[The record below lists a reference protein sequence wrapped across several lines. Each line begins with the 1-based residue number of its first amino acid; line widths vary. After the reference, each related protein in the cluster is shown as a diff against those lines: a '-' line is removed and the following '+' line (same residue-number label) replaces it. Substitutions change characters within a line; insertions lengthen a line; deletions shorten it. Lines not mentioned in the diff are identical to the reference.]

1 MQDNGEYV
9 FKAFLVNASEY
20 DNGNKET
27 SGVWV
32 DFPADEKQIKAALS
46 EIGLPKNAKQG
57 RYFIDDYVSNID
69 SIKPLLHSNLS
80 IRELQE
86 TAELLNGLPPY
97 EILKLNAVMETGVK
111 CRNLAQVREF
121 TRNVDYYTLV
131 PEAHTHTEL
140 GTYLIYESG
149 IFTGVPEMY
158 KDAMDP
164 ERFGRYIS
172 RMEQGVFTTKGYLSK
187 SGDEWQHGELK
198 NYTPK
203 CLIGCIAETAIETTK
218 QLANDLDTLYREY
231 SPEYAAL
238 ADNPARAKK
247 AIANLL
253 RANKT
258 NEVRSQLYNMA
269 RDCHIDR
276 GTIIP
281 LSNRITTFEESRC
294 IKFCSIKEQLKQ
306 IEKNKSPVKPK
317 GREDC
322 L

>member
-1 MQDNGEYV
+1 MQDNCEYV

-32 DFPADEKQIKAALS
+32 DFPADEERIKAAFS

-69 SIKPLLHSNLS
+69 SIKPLLHGNLS
-80 IRELQE
+80 VRELQE

-97 EILKLNAVMETGVK
+97 EILKLNAVMETGAK
-111 CRNLAQVREF
+111 CRNLAQLREF
-121 TRNVDYYTLV
+121 TKNVDYYTLV
-131 PEAHTHTEL
+131 PEAYTHTEL

-164 ERFGRYIS
+164 ERFGRYTS

-294 IKFCSIKEQLKQ
+294 INPCSIKEQLKQ

>member
-27 SGVWV
+27 SGIWV

-46 EIGLPKNAKQG
+46 EIGLPENAKQG
-57 RYFIDDYVSNID
+57 QYFIDNYVSNID
-69 SIKPLLHSNLS
+69 SIKPLLHGNLS
-80 IRELQE
+80 VRELQK

-97 EILKLNAVMETGVK
+97 EILKLNAVMETGAK
-111 CRNLAQVREF
+111 CRNLAQLREF
-121 TRNVDYYTLV
+121 TKNVDYYTLV
-131 PEAHTHTEL
+131 PEAYTHTEL

-203 CLIGCIAETAIETTK
+203 CLIE
-218 QLANDLDTLYREY
+218 
-231 SPEYAAL
+231 PF
-238 ADNPARAKK
+238 PKK
-247 AIANLL
+247 
-253 RANKT
+253 
-258 NEVRSQLYNMA
+258 
-269 RDCHIDR
+269 
-276 GTIIP
+276 
-281 LSNRITTFEESRC
+281 
-294 IKFCSIKEQLKQ
+294 
-306 IEKNKSPVKPK
+306 
-317 GREDC
+317 
-322 L
+322 

>member
-9 FKAFLVNASEY
+9 FKAFLVNAFEY

-27 SGVWV
+27 SGIWV
-32 DFPADEKQIKAALS
+32 DFPSEEKQLKAAFS
-46 EIGLPKNAKQG
+46 EIGLPENAKQG

-69 SIKPLLHSNLS
+69 SIKPLLHNNLS
-80 IRELQE
+80 VLELQK

-97 EILKLNAVMETGVK
+97 EILKLNAVMETGAK
-111 CRNLAQVREF
+111 CRDLAQLREF
-121 TRNVDYYTLV
+121 ARNVDYYTIV

-158 KDAMDP
+158 KDAMQP
-164 ERFGRYIS
+164 EQFGRYIS
-172 RMEQGVFTTKGYLSK
+172 RMEQGVFTSKGYLSK

-203 CLIGCIAETAIETTK
+203 CLISCVAETAVETTK
-218 QLANDLDTLYREY
+218 QLANDLETLYRAY

-238 ADNPARAKK
+238 ADNPARAKN

-258 NEVRSQLYNMA
+258 SEVRAQLYNIA
-269 RDCHIDR
+269 RECYIDKE
-276 GTIIP
+276 TVIP
-281 LSNRITTFEESRC
+281 LSNRITTFEESRD
-294 IKFCSIKEQLKQ
+294 IKPCSIKEQLKQ
-306 IEKNKSPVKPK
+306 AEKNQSAVKPK

>member
-32 DFPADEKQIKAALS
+32 DFPAEEKQIKAALS

-57 RYFIDDYVSNID
+57 QYFIDDYVSNID
-69 SIKPLLHSNLS
+69 SIKPLLHNNLS
-80 IRELQE
+80 VRELQK
-86 TAELLNGLPPY
+86 TAELLNGLPLF
-97 EILKLNAVMETGVK
+97 EILKLNAVMETGAK
-111 CRNLAQVREF
+111 CRDLAQLREF

-149 IFTGVPEMY
+149 IFAGIPEMY
-158 KDAMDP
+158 KDAMQP
-164 ERFGRYIS
+164 EQFGRYIS
-172 RMEQGVFTTKGYLSK
+172 RMEQGVFTSKGYLSK

-203 CLIGCIAETAIETTK
+203 CLIGCIPETAVETTK
-218 QLANDLDTLYREY
+218 QLANDLDTLYRAY
-231 SPEYAAL
+231 SPEYEAL
-238 ADNPARAKK
+238 ADNPARAKN

-258 NEVRSQLYNMA
+258 SEVRAQLYNMA
-269 RDCHIDR
+269 RECYIDKE
-276 GTIIP
+276 TVIP
-281 LSNRITTFEESRC
+281 LSNRITTFEESRG
-294 IKFCSIKEQLKQ
+294 INPCSIKEQLKQ
-306 IEKNKSPVKPK
+306 AEKNKSPVKPK
-317 GREDC
+317 GREDY

>member
-32 DFPADEKQIKAALS
+32 DFPAEEKQIKAALS

-57 RYFIDDYVSNID
+57 QYFIDDYVSNID
-69 SIKPLLHSNLS
+69 SIKPLLHNNLS
-80 IRELQE
+80 VRELQK
-86 TAELLNGLPPY
+86 TAELLNGLPLF
-97 EILKLNAVMETGVK
+97 EILKLNAVMETGAK
-111 CRNLAQVREF
+111 CRDLAQLREF

-149 IFTGVPEMY
+149 IFAGIPEMY
-158 KDAMDP
+158 KDAMQP
-164 ERFGRYIS
+164 EQFGRYIS
-172 RMEQGVFTTKGYLSK
+172 RMEQGVFTSKGYLSK

-203 CLIGCIAETAIETTK
+203 CLIGCIPETAVETTK
-218 QLANDLDTLYREY
+218 QLANDLDTLYRAY

-238 ADNPARAKK
+238 ADNPARAKN

-258 NEVRSQLYNMA
+258 SEVRSQLYNIA
-269 RDCHIDR
+269 RECYIDKEI
-276 GTIIP
+276 IIP
-281 LSNRITTFEESRC
+281 LSNRITTFEESRG
-294 IKFCSIKEQLKQ
+294 IKSCSIKEQLKQ
-306 IEKNKSPVKPK
+306 AEKNKSPVKPK

>member
-1 MQDNGEYV
+1 MQDNCEYV

-32 DFPADEKQIKAALS
+32 DFPADEERIKAAFS

-80 IRELQE
+80 IRELQK

-121 TRNVDYYTLV
+121 ARNVDYYTLV

-158 KDAMDP
+158 KDAIDP

-187 SGDEWQHGELK
+187 SGDEWQHSELK

-203 CLIGCIAETAIETTK
+203 CLIGCISETAIETTK

-306 IEKNKSPVKPK
+306 IEKNKSPVKQK

>member
-1 MQDNGEYV
+1 MQDNCEYV

-32 DFPADEKQIKAALS
+32 DFPADEERIKAAFS

-69 SIKPLLHSNLS
+69 SIKPLLHGNLS
-80 IRELQE
+80 VRELQE

-97 EILKLNAVMETGVK
+97 EILKLNAVMETGAK
-111 CRNLAQVREF
+111 CRNLAQLREF
-121 TRNVDYYTLV
+121 TKNVDYYTLV
-131 PEAHTHTEL
+131 PEAYTHTEL

-294 IKFCSIKEQLKQ
+294 INPCSIKEQLKQ

-317 GREDC
+317 GIV
-322 L
+322 